1 MEKKLPKIFVNK
13 IDKELNNNAKVYYS
27 KGKNIEKTIEPEK
40 KIVEDWLDLGNKS
53 VREKINMIFNSP
65 SFVYNASVDIKLKTG
80 TVSKRVIG
88 RSKTHIITM
97 DDELIP
103 IDEVLDIDYTK

>member
-1 MEKKLPKIFVNK
+1 
-13 IDKELNNNAKVYYS
+13 
-27 KGKNIEKTIEPEK
+27 
-40 KIVEDWLDLGNKS
+40 
-53 VREKINMIFNSP
+53 MIFNSP